1 MGTKRKEKG
10 KKKYKQCL
18 IVYYS
23 ANSIRWNRT
32 FPSAFFACFFLKN
45 IGIPVWACIML
56 GNILPQFFDEL
67 VFC

>member
-23 ANSIRWNRT
+23 ANSIRWNRI
-32 FPSAFFACFFLKN
+32 FSPHFWRFFLKN